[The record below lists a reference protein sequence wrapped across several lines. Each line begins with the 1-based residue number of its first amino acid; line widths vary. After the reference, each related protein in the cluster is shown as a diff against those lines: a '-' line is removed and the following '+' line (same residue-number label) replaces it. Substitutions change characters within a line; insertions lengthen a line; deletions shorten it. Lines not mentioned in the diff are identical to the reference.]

1 MYINIR
7 CVLCVAFAPPP
18 RWTRIDRDY
27 DICTAE
33 LARMFEPSPARISVA
48 ERRPEEFVEEVEMFV
63 ERCAERL
70 TPPST
75 FVRHI
80 YDRDLLRCLQAAGL
94 PVTSIGGRPAEAVK
108 NGAVACVRNVIDEMG
123 KAKGLATARNR
134 SLAYQRAVNLC
145 VAPALKCQYDVA
157 AELGF
162 AQAVGWLRT

>member
-1 MYINIR
+1 
-7 CVLCVAFAPPP
+7 
-18 RWTRIDRDY
+18 
-27 DICTAE
+27 
-33 LARMFEPSPARISVA
+33 
-48 ERRPEEFVEEVEMFV
+48 MFV

-108 NGAVACVRNVIDEMG
+108 SGAVACVRNVIDEMQ
-123 KAKGLATARNR
+123 KAKGLSTTKHR
-134 SLAYQRAVNLC
+134 SLAYQRAVNIC